1 MNSFKWVREALAYEI
16 KRQTKLLENGKDMV
30 QETRLW
36 DEKKLITNSM
46 RTKEGA
52 SDYRYFP
59 DPDLTPFVFSQSYIN
74 KLKAQLPES
83 PKQKTEKFENKYKL
97 SHKEVQLLIDNRDL
111 SLLFEECVKLE
122 CDSKKIFNWLSGP
135 ILAYSNDRNIPVSQL
150 NLDPE
155 QLAKLINYID
165 AGKLSNIA
173 AKEVLTSSLEQK
185 NTIDEI
191 IEEKGLSQVS
201 DKSELEGLVVQ
212 VIKQNPKP
220 VQDFLSGNENAV
232 KFLVGQTMKLSKG
245 KANPKVVKDILI
257 GRLKK

>member
-1 MNSFKWVREALAYEI
+1 
-16 KRQTKLLENGKDMV
+16 
-30 QETRLW
+30 
-36 DEKKLITNSM
+36 
-46 RTKEGA
+46 
-52 SDYRYFP
+52 
-59 DPDLTPFVFSQSYIN
+59 
-74 KLKAQLPES
+74 
-83 PKQKTEKFENKYKL
+83 
-97 SHKEVQLLIDNRDL
+97 
-111 SLLFEECVKLE
+111 
-122 CDSKKIFNWLSGP
+122 
-135 ILAYSNDRNIPVSQL
+135 VSQL